1 MSLLAKPNHL
11 TYEQHFERECEL
23 FQDALIREARSL
35 HLLEDRRAETIQVI
49 CDLIVYLEIIAQLAE
64 TMARKSRYFQGEF
77 QDFCRARILP
87 GLVRSLNCLKESTT
101 IYRDINYTVA
111 GQLEAAHEDMAFILD
126 SRE

>member
-1 MSLLAKPNHL
+1 MSLLTKPSHL

-23 FQDALIREARSL
+23 FQDALVREARSL

-64 TMARKSRYFQGEF
+64 TMARKSRMCTTVLISPPGYF
-77 QDFCRARILP
+77 L
-87 GLVRSLNCLKESTT
+87 ESTT